1 MWHLKLQ
8 GPVTHHLQSR
18 RGRSTSSIVI
28 LLCLVLFISVLASCG
43 STTAGQTTSKT
54 QTTPLVSSTTAPPTS
69 TQISTP
75 SPTPTVASQ
84 ATPTSP
90 PPPAVLDLQ
99 PASMSFLGHRDCPAN
114 GTFVCY
120 ARVVS
125 GSANQS
131 ELNWSAYTNVPG
143 KIVFSP
149 SSGALAPGQ
158 SVVVTITI
166 PSDACKAGLF
176 FFQGPVNTH
185 TITWAC

>member
-1 MWHLKLQ
+1 MNHSCFERREGRPTLFNSFSSHLGGFQ
-8 GPVTHHLQSR
+8 SQDFYGGGVTFWKWY
-18 RGRSTSSIVI
+18 VV
-28 LLCLVLFISVLASCG
+28 LLPG
-43 STTAGQTTSKT
+43 WPMTER
-54 QTTPLVSSTTAPPTS
+54 
-69 TQISTP
+69 
-75 SPTPTVASQ
+75 

-166 PSDACKAGLF
+166 PSDACKAGIF
-176 FFQGPVNTH
+176 FLQGPVNTH
-185 TITWAC
+185 SITWAC